1 MENNNGKVVTV
12 SFMVAGVLVGYIVA
26 FILNTIGATA
36 SGDVARL
43 VNRDVVRH
51 GVPILIG
58 VLAFLS
64 LQFRKGVVDWADE
77 VVTELKK
84 VVWPSRKDTTN
95 MTIVV
100 CIMILISGVV
110 LGLFD
115 FAAGNI
121 IDFLLNM
128 NLQSI
133 F

>member
-12 SFMVAGVLVGYIVA
+12 SFMVAGVLVGYIAA
-26 FILNTIGATA
+26 FILNTIGASA
-36 SGDVARL
+36 SGDVARF

-51 GVPILIG
+51 GIPVLIG
-58 VLAFLS
+58 VLTFLS

-77 VVTELKK
+77 VVTELRKI
-84 VVWPSRKDTTN
+84 VWPSRKDTTN

-100 CIMILISGVV
+100 CIMVLISGMV

-115 FAAGNI
+115 FISGNI
-121 IDFLLNM
+121 IDWLLNM

>member
-1 MENNNGKVVTV
+1 MENTNSKVVTV
-12 SFMVAGVLVGYIVA
+12 SFMVAGVLVGYIAA
-26 FILNTIGATA
+26 FVLNTIGATA
-36 SGDVARL
+36 SGEVARI

-51 GVPILIG
+51 GVPILVGI
-58 VLAFLS
+58 LAFLS
-64 LQFRKGVVDWADE
+64 LQFRKPVNEWADD
-77 VVTELKK
+77 VVTEIKK

-100 CIMILISGVV
+100 CIMVLLSGMI

-121 IDFLLNM
+121 IDWLLNM
-128 NLQSI
+128 NFQTI

>member
-12 SFMVAGVLVGYIVA
+12 SFMVAGVLVGYIMA
-26 FILNTIGATA
+26 FVLNTIGATA

-58 VLAFLS
+58 ILAFLS

-84 VVWPSRKDTTN
+84 IVWPSRKDTTN

-100 CIMILISGVV
+100 CIMVLISGFI

-121 IDFLLNM
+121 IDWLLNM

>member
-1 MENNNGKVVTV
+1 MENNNSKVVTV

-26 FILNTIGATA
+26 FILNTIGASA

-64 LQFRKGVVDWADE
+64 LQFRKGVVEWADE

-84 VVWPSRKDTTN
+84 IVWPSRKDTTN

-100 CIMILISGVV
+100 CIMILLSGVV

>member
-12 SFMVAGVLVGYIVA
+12 SFMVAGVIVGYIVA

-77 VVTELKK
+77 VVSELKK

>member
-1 MENNNGKVVTV
+1 MENNNSKIVTV
-12 SFMVAGVLVGYIVA
+12 SFMVAGVIIGYIAA

-43 VNRDVVRH
+43 VNQDVVRH
-51 GVPILIG
+51 GIPILIG
-58 VLAFLS
+58 IIAFLS
-64 LQFRKGVVDWADE
+64 LQFRKPVNEWADE
-77 VVTELKK
+77 VVTEIKK

-100 CIMILISGVV
+100 CIMVLLSGMV

-121 IDFLLNM
+121 IDWLLNM

>member
-12 SFMVAGVLVGYIVA
+12 SFMVAGVLVGYIAA
-26 FILNTIGATA
+26 FILNTIGASA
-36 SGDVARL
+36 SGDVARF

-51 GVPILIG
+51 GIPILIG
-58 VLAFLS
+58 IVTFLS
-64 LQFRKGVVDWADE
+64 LQFRKPVVDWADE

-84 VVWPSRKDTTN
+84 IVWPSRKDTTN

-100 CIMILISGVV
+100 CIMVLISGFV

-121 IDFLLNM
+121 IDWLLNM

>member
-12 SFMVAGVLVGYIVA
+12 SFMVAGVLVGYIAA
-26 FILNTIGATA
+26 FILNTIGASA

-51 GVPILIG
+51 GIPILIG

-110 LGLFD
+110 LGIFD

-121 IDFLLNM
+121 IDWLLNM